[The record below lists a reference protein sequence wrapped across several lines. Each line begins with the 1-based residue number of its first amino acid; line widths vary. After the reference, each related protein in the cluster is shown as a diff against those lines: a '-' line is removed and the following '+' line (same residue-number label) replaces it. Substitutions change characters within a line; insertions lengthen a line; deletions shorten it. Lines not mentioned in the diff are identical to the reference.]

1 MPSPHELVLR
11 ADELRLDV
19 LAVTDHDTIDG
30 ALRAREFAESTNAQ
44 VEVIVGMEVTTL
56 RQDHLVGLFLERP
69 VPIFRPLVETVRA
82 IQAQGGLAIVAH
94 PFLGVPTSIS
104 SKRLLRALAEVTF
117 DGIEMEN
124 QYMRERTR
132 ERARWFL
139 QKHAG
144 RVGASIGATD
154 AHFGDLGRS
163 LTLFPGRT
171 ATDLRSAIEDRTTIS
186 ASGGLQHPRPG
197 LADHALNQFR
207 SLLKLP
213 LMRIRILMHQ
223 RRRALVVDE

>member
-1 MPSPHELVLR
+1 MR

-30 ALRAREFAESTNAQ
+30 ALRAREFAKATNAQ
-44 VEVIVGMEVTTL
+44 VEVIVGMEVTT
-56 RQDHLVGLFLERP
+56 RYQDHLVGLFLEHP

-94 PFLGVPTSIS
+94 PFLGIPTSIS

-117 DGIEMEN
+117 DGIEIEN

-132 ERARWFL
+132 ERAQRFL
-139 QKHAG
+139 QKHAE
-144 RVGASIGATD
+144 RVGARIGATD

-171 ATDLRSAIEDRTTIS
+171 AADLRAAIENRTTIT
-186 ASGGLQHPRPG
+186 AAGRIQHPRPG
-197 LADHALNQFR
+197 PADHARNQFR
-207 SLLKLP
+207 SMLKLP
-213 LMRIRILMHQ
+213 LMRMRILLRQ
-223 RRRALVVDE
+223 RHRGLVVDE